1 MIYYEVWGTDTFA
14 LEDYFCGRYTSR
26 EKAYQACEE
35 NEKKVSEFQDADLR
49 DTFCVVKISDDEINE
64 RENRNAQIEDEKS
77 KERSYD
83 LLDLKKCVADL
94 LKQFQMKV
102 RLVDVNQLLLDRK
115 DVIFYLLADQE
126 VDSDDG
132 EGCFQKVKI
141 CLTYYRSSCT
151 FAVSIEISF
160 KRGQHYSGGNI
171 SQAIKHVDN
180 LNDTLVWL
188 GDPGTLEQVFT
199 HFKILIE
206 RFYVD

>member
-1 MIYYEVWGTDTFA
+1 MAIF
-14 LEDYFCGRYTSR
+14 
-26 EKAYQACEE
+26 
-35 NEKKVSEFQDADLR
+35 
-49 DTFCVVKISDDEINE
+49 DEYV
-64 RENRNAQIEDEKS
+64 AKS
-77 KERSYD
+77 KDFKTQEMKIGYMWQKMPA
-83 LLDLKKCVADL
+83 LMIAKVAEAL
-94 LKQFQMKV
+94 AL
-102 RLVDVNQLLLDRK
+102 RK